1 MKLEERTFGTACK
14 HTHCSTKVFSFI
26 LQPEIALFAGTDL
39 KQEVSTPLNAYTE
52 ALNGKSA
59 DF

>member
-1 MKLEERTFGTACK
+1 MEQPLNTRTAVQRFSRSLYSQKLRYLP
-14 HTHCSTKVFSFI
+14 VY
-26 LQPEIALFAGTDL
+26 L

>member
-26 LQPEIALFAGTDL
+26 YSQKLRYLPVYL
-39 KQEVSTPLNAYTE
+39 KQEVSTPLNAYTK